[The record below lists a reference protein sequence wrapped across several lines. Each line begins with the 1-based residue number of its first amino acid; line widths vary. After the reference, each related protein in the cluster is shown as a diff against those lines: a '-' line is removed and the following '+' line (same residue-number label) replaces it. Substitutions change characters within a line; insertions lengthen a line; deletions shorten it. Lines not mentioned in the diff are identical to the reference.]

1 MPGLQVGTGLRRR
14 GTSRVVTQRL
24 LALLLL
30 CPLLAA
36 GCGKAGTKLPV
47 SEMTATTNSEGV
59 QVVDVDVHSF
69 YFKPNRIFVDVGR
82 PVDLTLHFK
91 SFFVPHNF
99 TCIDGDAGISVSR
112 GAGFM
117 SFSRTKHATF
127 TPTKPGEYEFFC
139 HVGNHIKKGMQG
151 TLVVRSRPRRR

>member
-1 MPGLQVGTGLRRR
+1 MRF
-14 GTSRVVTQRL
+14 L

-36 GCGKAGTKLPV
+36 GCGGTAGARLPV

-69 YFKPNRIFVDVGR
+69 YFKPNRIVVDAGR
-82 PVDLTLHFK
+82 PVEITLHFK

-99 TCIDGDAGISVSR
+99 TCVDGDAGISVSR
-112 GAGFM
+112 SAGFM
-117 SFSRTKHATF
+117 SFNRTKHARF
-127 TPTKPGEYEFFC
+127 TPTKAGEYEFFC
-139 HVGNHIKKGMQG
+139 HVDGHHKKGMEG
-151 TLVVRSRPRRR
+151 VLIVRR